1 MKTKNIL
8 EQNINALKKYFEKYK
23 NKEKEHEL
31 NKIISDLKNQKYK
44 IAVVANMSAG
54 KSTFINAL
62 FGDDVLPAYNQATT
76 DCATFICSKK
86 GVSKKAVITFSDNKP
101 KIEIVENLEQEIKQY
116 AQKDEDCKDDKYK
129 NVEKIELYYPFKNIR
144 TDINDELEIIF
155 IDTPGPNSTGDEYK
169 EKHKDQTRS
178 VLNEA
183 NLALFLFD
191 YGQIDANLR
200 SDGQG
205 LWNTIKEKHSKDK
218 FFEVYFIINKIDMA
232 FEDNFKDLSYIQ
244 DKEEFI
250 RVKRQNWFKH
260 ENLAIEKIKIAAQ
273 KHGIQNPI
281 IYTASSKFELLNRDI
296 TKSFDD
302 DDELEEF
309 KRKHFIRIFKNEWEE
324 KFIDYLGFEKLE
336 KDINNLIQD
345 KFLSNFLENINFKIK
360 SILNEEK
367 SDLLKNILVLKKPK
381 QEGELRL
388 KNAMD
393 FLENGAK
400 ILENKLYDNLKK
412 KENKAIEEIEYSIE
426 KRAKD
431 EIIDQIDVIAK
442 KSIAYSIELASGA
455 DTTSA
460 KRTAERNFRKINL
473 GKDQIELSHK
483 INVEDVM
490 YSMQKYAGSL
500 INDCKND
507 YLDIKTDIDN
517 IYFELNRAL
526 TNEIEMVK
534 LELNKQLEKDL
545 DITIGEIYLPKLD
558 IVTSTNA
565 EIKIP
570 SSTISYEYQ
579 SAKYSTVSDSIWY
592 KPWTWGRKKTIM
604 VENEKHTMQISGYEL
619 KEILSQN
626 MQKGVDELIEKE
638 RKIHIETIKN
648 YVDSSNGIFVEFRRN
663 KLRDMDKLKIDIQN
677 SEKNLSIN
685 QTKLDYLE
693 KIEKEIK

>member
-8 EQNINALKKYFEKYK
+8 EQNVNTLKKYFEKYE
-23 NKEKEHEL
+23 NKKKEQEL
-31 NKIISDLKNQKYK
+31 NKILFDLKNQKYK

-62 FGDDVLPAYNQATT
+62 FGKYVLPAYNSSTT
-76 DCATFICSKK
+76 DCATFIYSKK
-86 GVSKKAVITFSDNKP
+86 DISKKAVITFSDNRP

-144 TDINDELEIIF
+144 TDLNDELEIIF
-155 IDTPGPNSTGDEYK
+155 IDTPGPNSTGDEYR

-191 YGQIDANLR
+191 YGQIDANLK

-232 FEDNFKDLSYIQ
+232 FEDNFKNLSHIK

-250 RVKRQNWFKH
+250 KAKRQNWFTH
-260 ENLAIEKIKIAAQ
+260 ENSAIEKIKIAAQ

-281 IYTASSKFELLNRDI
+281 IYTASSKFELLNRDT
-296 TKSFDD
+296 TKNFDD
-302 DDELEEF
+302 EDELEVF
-309 KRKHFIRIFKNEWEE
+309 KKKHFIRIFKNEWEE

-336 KDINNLIQD
+336 KDINNLIKD
-345 KFLSNFLENINFKIK
+345 KFLSIFLKNINFKII
-360 SILNEEK
+360 SIVNEEK

-400 ILENKLYDNLKK
+400 ILEKKLYDNLTK
-412 KENKAIEEIEYSIE
+412 KENKAIEEIGCSID

-431 EIIDQIDVIAK
+431 KIIDQIDVIAK

-455 DTTSA
+455 DSTSA
-460 KRTAERNFRKINL
+460 KKTAEINFRKIDL
-473 GKDQIELSHK
+473 GKNQIELSHK
-483 INVEDVM
+483 INAEDIM
-490 YSMQKYAGSL
+490 DNMQKYAGSL
-500 INDCKND
+500 INDCINN
-507 YLDIKTDIDN
+507 YLDIKTDIKN
-517 IYFELNRAL
+517 IYSELNMAV
-526 TNEIEMVK
+526 TNKIEMVK
-534 LELNKQLEKDL
+534 LELNKQVEKDL
-545 DITIGEIYLPKLD
+545 DITIGEIYIPKLD
-558 IVTSTNA
+558 IATSFNT

-570 SSTISYEYQ
+570 SSTISYEHK
-579 SAKYSTVSDSIWY
+579 SAHYETVSDSIWY
-592 KPWTWGRKKTIM
+592 KPWTWFSEKTIM
-604 VENEKHTMQISGYEL
+604 VENEKHAMQISGYEL
-619 KEILSQN
+619 KDTLSQN

-648 YVDSSNGIFVEFRRN
+648 YVDSSNRIFVEFKRN

-677 SEKNLSIN
+677 SEKNISIN
-685 QTKLDYLE
+685 KAKLDYLE